1 MNYDY
6 CNGYLWVRFVLGTT
20 IITITLIAYN
30 RYKLV
35 LDPGAYEALYTRR
48 NITLMLLV
56 AWLVPIVCL
65 MPAVVGVWGRFG
77 YVVMMVTCNLLL
89 DHESQFFKIFLMIVR
104 AVIPCCLIVYY
115 YARIYHVTISSH
127 KRLYKNNRP
136 VSALDLNNQRKEMHM
151 TKMMLTIFLV
161 FVISYFP
168 CTITGIVDWNTVLS
182 KQFHMFCQISIYVG
196 SAVNPLVYGLMNSQF
211 RQAYIQ
217 MICCCIEP
225 GKTNAIKNSLANV
238 NKSLRTPLKRSRKE
252 KVKAGKY
259 IFRNEIVQAGS
270 VSPKESSTVKSFDPL
285 LDVKVVKEQKSE
297 RPKFTLE

>member
-1 MNYDY
+1 M
-6 CNGYLWVRFVLGTT
+6 
-20 IITITLIAYN
+20 IAYN

-35 LDPGAYEALYTRR
+35 LDPGTYKELYTRR
-48 NITLMLLV
+48 NIILMILV
-56 AWLVPIVCL
+56 AWMVPIVCL
-65 MPAVVGVWGRFG
+65 IPALIGVWGRFG

-136 VSALDLNNQRKEMHM
+136 VSALDLHNQRKEMHM
-151 TKMMLTIFLV
+151 TRMMLTIFLV

-211 RQAYIQ
+211 RQAYLH
-217 MICCCIEP
+217 MICICIDHK
-225 GKTNAIKNSLANV
+225 KTHNSSSTNIFKNSFV
-238 NKSLRTPLKRSRKE
+238 KGNKICRISTLRTSSKPSK
-252 KVKAGKY
+252 KVRAVKNGRH
-259 IFRNEIVQAGS
+259 ISRNEIDHVL
-270 VSPKESSTVKSFDPL
+270 ESISSKDSSMMKSCDPL
-285 LDVKVVKEQKSE
+285 LDVVVDKNNQSN
-297 RPKFTLE
+297 RPMFTL